1 MHTVTK
7 KHGLYRISAA
17 LTLGLGLYSATAI
30 AQGSDCTLEGWTQ
43 HGKVDVGG
51 PAQGI
56 PRYSGF
62 CAIRTA
68 SIGDHLS
75 VNHPQPESRYHARF
89 YYYTGSLT
97 GGIADIYQ
105 ALNASG
111 VVLIGVKHSVIESTN
126 ELKFDVAGGTLEPT
140 AEVLAG
146 RWYAIE
152 LDWTT
157 GTGNGALGIT
167 VTGAGSS
174 VPLQIAPITD
184 LNNDS
189 HRIRETRMGLI
200 AGSGTGT
207 VNFDAFEVR
216 RDGPPG
222 RLCRGDANGDGAISS
237 ADRVLITN
245 EILGG
250 PLAPG
255 QPDASEDGA
264 LGPQDRV
271 LVTNM
276 ILSSAT
282 CDEV

>member
-1 MHTVTK
+1 VSR
-7 KHGLYRISAA
+7 KHGFRGTLVA
-17 LTLGLGLYSATAI
+17 LTLGLGLHSVAAV
-30 AQGSDCTLEGWTQ
+30 AQGSDCTLEGWTE
-43 HGKVDVGG
+43 HGTVDVGG

-62 CAIRTA
+62 CAIRTD

-89 YYYTGSLT
+89 YYYTGTLA
-97 GGIADIYQ
+97 GGTADIYQ
-105 ALNASG
+105 ARNDLSA
-111 VVLIGVKHSVIESTN
+111 VLIGVKHAVSGSTH
-126 ELKFDVAGGTLEPT
+126 ELRFNVAGSSQVSSAT
-140 AEVLAG
+140 VLAG

-174 VPLQIAPITD
+174 VPLQIAPITG
-184 LNNDS
+184 LNNHT

-200 AGSGTGT
+200 AGSGTGS

-222 RLCRGDANGDGAISS
+222 RLCRGDANGSGTITGADGT
-237 ADRVLITN
+237 VITN
-245 EILGG
+245 EFVNGT
-250 PLAPG
+250 LAPG
-255 QPDASEDGA
+255 QPDCNENGVVTGA
-264 LGPQDRV
+264 D
-271 LVTNM
+271 
-276 ILSSAT
+276 AT
-282 CDEV
+282 CAINRFVNEGGSCP